1 MINSVC
7 PPLLFLPLSLSHTR
21 TKSIPVFALVDL
33 PANLVLEDTVE
44 RIYHGN
50 SYAENWHGLFLI
62 RGENVVL
69 LGEIVR
75 CSHLALFFFFTPRT
89 FFLSFLVSLPIKH
102 DDGLIGLR

>member
-44 RIYHGN
+44 RIYHGS

-89 FFLSFLVSLPIKH
+89 FFFPFLFLYQSNMMM
-102 DDGLIGLR
+102 D